1 MILHIVIELG
11 AAALSGLATDDA
23 DGTDG

>member
-11 AAALSGLATDDA
+11 AAILSGLATDDA
-23 DGTDG
+23 DATDG